1 MEKFDLCVIGAGP
14 AGYAGA
20 MRALDFG
27 KSVILIEKDKVG
39 GAGIYNGALSSKAT
53 WELAK
58 KIHNVT
64 KEIKHLSD
72 KAYDIKYS
80 EVKEVVNS
88 AINERK
94 NQLEGHIKLLQGI
107 YNEQQFKFVKGSAYL
122 KTKNIVSIQTD
133 NGEQIIEAKYILVTT
148 GSKPR
153 KLPHIP
159 IDEKH
164 IMTSDGLMNLN
175 EFPKSLVI
183 LGAGVIGCEYA
194 TMFSNFGKTKVHIID
209 KVDRILPFE
218 DEDVVEIIASNFEKN
233 GVFIHKSSSLN
244 RMEVIDGEVEY
255 EVLHDDGSTKVFRV
269 EKALVSIG
277 RIPNSTGLGLEE
289 VGVRMNKE
297 GYLLDFDT
305 QTTVPNIFVA
315 GDLCGRVCLV
325 NVGELEAREAVK
337 RMFGKSVPMQY
348 DIISNIM
355 FLNPEVA
362 GVGKNE
368 KQLQEKG
375 IPYKMVKIDFSC
387 IVRAIAMRKTQ
398 GFFKIMVTD
407 DDEMR
412 ILGMRALGVHASTAI
427 LAVAMVISNKQ
438 SIRTLAELTY
448 PHPSIIEGIQEC
460 VRMILNKSIFKPD
473 LFKDKLVIYRCSNG
487 ICTPIEGLVEIPTH
501 HNH

>member
-1 MEKFDLCVIGAGP
+1 MEKYDLCVIGAGP

-39 GAGIYNGALSSKAT
+39 GAGIYNGALSSKST
-53 WELAK
+53 WEFAK
-58 KIHNVT
+58 KINNVT

-72 KAYDIKYS
+72 KAYDVTFT
-80 EVKEVVNS
+80 EVKEVVNA
-88 AINERK
+88 AIGERK
-94 NQLEGHIKLLQGI
+94 NQLEGHIKLLEEK
-107 YNEQQFKFVKGSAYL
+107 YNEQQFRFVKGYAFL
-122 KTKNIVSIQTD
+122 KTKNQVVIQTEK
-133 NGEQIIEAKYILVTT
+133 GEEIIDAKYILVAT

-153 KLPHIP
+153 KLNNIP
-159 IDEKH
+159 IDEKI
-164 IMTSDGLMNLN
+164 IMTSDGLMNLT

-194 TMFSNFGKTKVHIID
+194 TMFANFGKTQVNIID
-209 KVDRILPFE
+209 KAERILPFE
-218 DEDVVEIIASNFEKN
+218 DEDVVKIIASNFEKN
-233 GVFIHKSSSLN
+233 GVVIHHSCSLK
-244 RMEVIDGEVEY
+244 RMEIIDGQVEY
-255 EVLHDDGSTKVFRV
+255 ELLHQDGSAEICRV
-269 EKALVSIG
+269 EKALVSVG
-277 RIPNSTGLGLEE
+277 RIPNSKGLGLEE
-289 VGVRMNKE
+289 IGVRMDKE

-305 QTTVPNIFVA
+305 QTTIPNIFVA

-337 RMFGKSVPMQY
+337 RMFGKSVPMRY

-362 GVGKNE
+362 CIGMNE

-407 DDEMR
+407 DEEMR
-412 ILGMRALGVHASTAI
+412 VLGMRALGVHASTAI
-427 LAVAMVISNKQ
+427 LAIALIIANNQ
-438 SIRTLAELTY
+438 SIRALGELTY
-448 PHPSIIEGIQEC
+448 PHPSIIEGLQEC

-473 LFKDKLVIYRCSNG
+473 LFKDKLVIYRCANG
-487 ICTPIEGLVEIPTH
+487 VCTPIESLVEISAR
-501 HNH
+501 

>member
-39 GAGIYNGALSSKAT
+39 GAGIYNGALSSKST

-64 KEIKHLSD
+64 KEIKHLKA
-72 KAYDIKYS
+72 KAYDIKFD
-80 EVKEVVNS
+80 EVKEVVNE

-94 NQLEGHIKLLQGI
+94 GQLEGHLKLLQEK
-107 YNEQQFKFVKGSAYL
+107 YNEKQFRFVKGFAYL
-122 KTKNIVSIQTD
+122 KTKNLVVIQTE
-133 NGEQIIEAKYILVTT
+133 NGEEIIEAKYILIAT

-153 KLPHIP
+153 KIANIP

-164 IMTSDGLMNLN
+164 IMTSDGIMNLT
-175 EFPKSLVI
+175 EFPKSLVV

-194 TMFSNFGKTKVHIID
+194 TMFANFGKTKVHIID
-209 KVDRILPFE
+209 KAKRILPFE
-218 DEDVVEIIASNFEKN
+218 DEDVVKIIASNFEKN
-233 GVFIHKSSSLN
+233 GVVIHHSSSLK
-244 RMEVIDGEVEY
+244 RMEVVNGQVEY
-255 EVLHDDGSTKVFRV
+255 ELLHEDGSTEVCRV
-269 EKALVSIG
+269 EKALVSVG
-277 RIPNSTGLGLEE
+277 RIPNSSGLGLEE
-289 VGVRMNKE
+289 VGVKINKE
-297 GYLLDFDT
+297 GHLLDFDT
-305 QTTVPNIFVA
+305 QTTIPNIFVA

-337 RMFGKSVPMQY
+337 RMFGKSVPMRY

-362 GVGKNE
+362 GVGMNE
-368 KQLQEKG
+368 TQLQEKG

-407 DDEMR
+407 DEEMR

-427 LAVAMVISNKQ
+427 LSIAMIISNNQ
-438 SIRTLAELTY
+438 SIRALAELTY

-473 LFKDKLVIYRCSNG
+473 LFKDKLVIYRCANQ
-487 ICTPIEGLVEIPTH
+487 ICTPIESLVEIPH
-501 HNH
+501 